1 MAERIGSQTPS
12 QAVLIPFKQS
22 KGEEAVALYEES
34 GRHAQDWQ
42 KLLITNVMGQNDDGL
57 WTHTKFGYEVPRQNG
72 KGEVLTMRELWG
84 LKNGEN
90 IMHTA
95 HKTSTS
101 HSAFMR
107 LVKILTDAG
116 YVELGR
122 KKKGET
128 APEKSFKSTK
138 QYGLEQIF
146 LTGGGSIVFRTRTET
161 GGLGEGFDLLVIDE
175 AQEYTGSQ
183 QTALIYT
190 IAASQNPQTIFCG
203 TPPTLVSKG
212 EVFPKFRREV
222 LAGKG
227 EDSGWCEWS
236 VYEKPKDLMDPEAW
250 YATNPSLG
258 TILKER
264 TIRAE
269 YVGDDLDF
277 IIQRLGYWH
286 TYELKSEISEADW
299 MALRVPKL
307 PELSG
312 PLYAG
317 VRFGSNNENTSMS
330 IAVRTTDGRIFLETI
345 DCESQATGFGWIVR
359 FLSRARVGAVAVD
372 GKGKTELL
380 QEALKQ
386 NGVRVKYVPLETA
399 QAITAYSGFRQSIDD
414 QSICHMGQPSV
425 TQSIANCEKR
435 MIGTNGA
442 FGFRSLK
449 PEVDVTIV
457 ESMALA
463 RWMCSTSRE
472 RRKQRIGY

>member
-1 MAERIGSQTPS
+1 
-12 QAVLIPFKQS
+12 
-22 KGEEAVALYEES
+22 
-34 GRHAQDWQ
+34 
-42 KLLITNVMGQNDDGL
+42 
-57 WTHTKFGYEVPRQNG
+57 
-72 KGEVLTMRELWG
+72 
-84 LKNGEN
+84 
-90 IMHTA
+90 
-95 HKTSTS
+95 
-101 HSAFMR
+101 MR

-122 KKKGET
+122 KKKGEK

-146 LTGGGSIVFRTRTET
+146 MTGGGSIVFRTRTET

-212 EVFPKFRREV
+212 EVFPKLRRDV

-236 VYEKPKDLMDPEAW
+236 VYEKPQDVMDPDAW

-269 YVGDDLDF
+269 FVGDTLDF
-277 IIQRLGYWH
+277 LIQRLGYWH

-299 MALRVPKL
+299 LALKVPAL
-307 PELSG
+307 PELTG
-312 PLYAG
+312 PLYVG

-330 IAVRTTDGRIFLETI
+330 IAVRTKDGRIFLETI
-345 DCESQATGFGWIVR
+345 GCESQTIGFGWIVR
-359 FLSRARVGAVAVD
+359 FLQSVRVGAVAVD

-380 QEALKQ
+380 EEALKQ
-386 NGVRVKYVPLETA
+386 NGVRVKYVAMETS
-399 QAITAYSGFRQSIDD
+399 QVITACSGFRQSVDD
-414 QSICHMGQPSV
+414 LSICHMGQPSV

-449 PEVDVTIV
+449 PEVDVTIT
-457 ESMALA
+457 ESLALA
-463 RWMCSTSRE
+463 RWICSVSRE